1 LKDAQRYALQLISSP
16 NIKMDT
22 LIEDLV
28 HLIVSGEHQIDLR
41 LTWYQ
46 AFSPS
51 VCLSVRLPYVL
62 ARLPVEIFR

>member
-1 LKDAQRYALQLISSP
+1 
-16 NIKMDT
+16 MDT